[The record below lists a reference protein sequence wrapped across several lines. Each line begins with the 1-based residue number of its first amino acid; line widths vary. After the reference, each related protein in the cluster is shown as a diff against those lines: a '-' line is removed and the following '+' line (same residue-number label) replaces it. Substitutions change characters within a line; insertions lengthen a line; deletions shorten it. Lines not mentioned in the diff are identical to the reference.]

1 VNAWQDDTQCEKYS
15 LLPKQA
21 VAGSSP
27 VPRSIRKARKPKQ
40 PRRIRL
46 NARAANSWLWHV
58 LDRLDT
64 NRDTNVS
71 GGGAVTD
78 DEPIRITIPRDRD
91 ARPEADYWQ
100 ALIDGE
106 WVRVAG
112 VRLVHE
118 KPVAEK
124 MSYSI
129 AVEYVGQPSSS
140 GSDAP

>member
-1 VNAWQDDTQCEKYS
+1 
-15 LLPKQA
+15 
-21 VAGSSP
+21 
-27 VPRSIRKARKPKQ
+27 
-40 PRRIRL
+40 
-46 NARAANSWLWHV
+46 
-58 LDRLDT
+58 
-64 NRDTNVS
+64 
-71 GGGAVTD
+71 VTD

>member
-1 VNAWQDDTQCEKYS
+1 LRCRCREGGVPDIDRAFWQKRWEAREREILEETAYR
-15 LLPKQA
+15 A
-21 VAGSSP
+21 VPAILAP
-27 VPRSIRKARKPKQ
+27 
-40 PRRIRL
+40 
-46 NARAANSWLWHV
+46 
-58 LDRLDT
+58 LDT
-64 NRDTNVS
+64 NSDTNVS